1 MKQLR
6 LATLFLLMCLSLATA
21 WTAELREDFSSDPG
35 PDGWKLVGATNL
47 FAWNVQSQAL
57 DVTWDSSNPNS
68 FYYHPLNTV
77 VSMAD
82 DFSLDLDLVMHNI
95 QAGIDPDKPY
105 AFELAFGFLNLEQ
118 AFKAGFIRGTSAST
132 PNLVEWTYFPDT
144 GFGATI
150 SPVISTTNSRF
161 HPSFNFPMELMP
173 GGLFHIKMTYS
184 AARKALSTTITLNG
198 EPFGPIEDVLLPDA
212 SVDFRINAFS
222 ITSYS
227 DAGQQPGFAGSLF
240 AQGTID
246 NLILT
251 FPEPPIRNLRFV
263 LQNNQNQAAFNGNPR
278 WLYTLERSVDL
289 IVWQTSSTPVLG
301 GTAPM
306 AITDTNA
313 PVKFAFYRVKA
324 VLP

>member
-6 LATLFLLMCLSLATA
+6 LATLFLLMSLSVATA
-21 WTAELREDFSSDPG
+21 WGAELREDFSSDPA
-35 PDGWKLVGATNL
+35 PNGWKMVGATNL
-47 FAWNVQSQAL
+47 FVWNVESQAL
-57 DVTWDSSNPNS
+57 DVTWDSSNSNS
-68 FYYHPLNTV
+68 FFYHPLNTV

-118 AFKAGFIRGTSAST
+118 AFKTGFIRGTSANT
-132 PNLVEWTYFPDT
+132 PNLIEWTYFPDT

-161 HPSFNFPMELMP
+161 FPSFNFPMELTP
-173 GGLFHIKMTYS
+173 GGLFHITMTYS
-184 AARKALSTTITLNG
+184 AAKKALSTMITLNG

-212 SVDFRINAFS
+212 SVDFRINALS

-227 DAGQQPGFAGSLF
+227 DIGQQPGFAGSLF

-251 FPEPPIRNLRFV
+251 FPDPPIRNLRFV
-263 LQNNQNQAAFNGNPR
+263 LQNNQNQAAFNGSPR
-278 WLYTLERSVDL
+278 WFYTMERSVDL
-289 IVWQTSSTPVLG
+289 VFWQTAATPVLG
-301 GTAPM
+301 DTAPIV
-306 AITDTNA
+306 ITDTNA
-313 PVKFAFYRVKA
+313 PVNFAFYRVKA